1 MPREILL
8 LIGAIVAGG
17 VLLTIILFSMIKTA
31 KGNEALVVSGVGATD
46 KNGNPKIKRAG
57 GCVVIPFIQ
66 KAKYFDLCV
75 RTAKVTGDV
84 TKTQTGVPIQ
94 IDWAVAYNPD
104 VSSNES
110 LQRAVCNFLDK
121 NDTELERVILDVV
134 SGGVRAVI
142 AKMTPEEVMNGK
154 DKLDDQVKESIST
167 QMKDLGFNTI
177 LSIHE
182 VEDAAGS
189 TYYKDLAAKDR
200 ETRRRDAANISA
212 EAEQSMREK
221 RAETDRMAQEKELDA
236 QVAVAERQRDTD
248 VKRAQF
254 MAETARETAKSQMAG
269 QLEQEAINQQLVEK
283 QGAVLVMK
291 AEQANRAAQ
300 KQQEVEI
307 TRAETAK
314 RTTVIN
320 AEAEAERKKAEA
332 AGEAEAKKVSA
343 AGNAEAQ
350 KLTAAGEAEAAAV
363 RKTRDAAAAAE
374 ARKTEAD
381 GAAAARKLEAEGAAT
396 ARKTEAAAEA
406 EAVKVQADAEATAT
420 IAKGEAEAQAI
431 AAKGKA
437 EAEAIEAK
445 GKAEA
450 EAARALSDAQAAN
463 DKVNFELKK
472 IEIEQNTR
480 VQVATNIATVMA
492 EVGKNAKFYDFG
504 GGAKQEGGGDL
515 LTGILGRI
523 PQVFAQ
529 ADMQNQAMNGE
540 DLTDTVRKLVAAVA
554 DPIKGKKTDVAD
566 INGAKE
572 AITTTASAQVI
583 DAPERGLTI
592 TADSETA
599 LKNEGRLKV
608 SNSLRGAPFYCPV
621 FKP

>member
-1 MPREILL
+1 MPRDIIIL
-8 LIGAIVAGG
+8 IAAIVGG
-17 VLLTIILFSMIKTA
+17 IILITVILFAMIKTA

-46 KNGNPKIKRAG
+46 KYGNPKIKRAG
-57 GCVVIPFIQ
+57 GRVVIPFIQ

-75 RTAKVTGDV
+75 RTAKVEGDV

-121 NDTELERVILDVV
+121 NDKELERVILDVV

-154 DKLDDQVKESIST
+154 DKLDDQVKESISA

-189 TYYKDLAAKDR
+189 TYYKDLAARDR

-221 RAETDRMAQEKELDA
+221 RAETDRIAQEKELDA

-254 MAETARETAKSQMAG
+254 MAETAREQVKSQMAAD
-269 QLEQEAINQQLVEK
+269 LEQETINQQLAEK
-283 QGAVLVMK
+283 QGTVLVTK
-291 AEQANRAAQ
+291 AEQANRAAL

-307 TRAETAK
+307 TRAETQK
-314 RTTVIN
+314 KTTVIN
-320 AEAEAERKKAEA
+320 AQAEAERKKAEA

-363 RKTRDAAAAAE
+363 RKTKEAAAQAEARKLEADGAAE

-381 GAAAARKLEAEGAAT
+381 GAAT

-406 EAVKVQADAEATAT
+406 EAVKVQAEAEATAT
-420 IAKGEAEAQAI
+420 IAKGKAEAEAI
-431 AAKGKA
+431 EAKGKA

-463 DKVNFELKK
+463 DKVNFELKR

-515 LTGILGRI
+515 L
-523 PQVFAQ
+523 
-529 ADMQNQAMNGE
+529 
-540 DLTDTVRKLVAAVA
+540 
-554 DPIKGKKTDVAD
+554 
-566 INGAKE
+566 
-572 AITTTASAQVI
+572 
-583 DAPERGLTI
+583 
-592 TADSETA
+592 
-599 LKNEGRLKV
+599 
-608 SNSLRGAPFYCPV
+608 
-621 FKP
+621 

>member
-1 MPREILL
+1 MTTEIII
-8 LIGAIVAGG
+8 LIASIVGG
-17 VLLTIILFSMIKTA
+17 IILITIILFAMIKTA

-46 KNGNPKIKRAG
+46 KYGNPKIKRAG
-57 GCVVIPFIQ
+57 GRVVIPFIQ

-75 RTAKVTGDV
+75 RTAKVEGDV

-121 NDTELERVILDVV
+121 NDKELERVILDVV

-154 DKLDDQVKESIST
+154 DKLDDQVKESISA

-189 TYYKDLAAKDR
+189 TYYKDLAARDR

-221 RAETDRMAQEKELDA
+221 RAETDRIAQEKELDA

-248 VKRAQF
+248 VKSAQF
-254 MAETARETAKSQMAG
+254 MAETAREQVKSQMAAD
-269 QLEQEAINQQLVEK
+269 LEQEAINQQLAEK
-283 QGAVLVMK
+283 QGTVLVTK
-291 AEQANRAAQ
+291 AEQENRAAL

-307 TRAETAK
+307 TRAETQK
-314 RTTVIN
+314 KTTVIN
-320 AEAEAERKKAEA
+320 AQAEAERKKAEA

-363 RKTRDAAAAAE
+363 RKTREAAAEAE

-381 GAAAARKLEAEGAAT
+381 GAAEARKLEAEGAAT

-420 IAKGEAEAQAI
+420 IAKGKAEAQAI
-431 AAKGKA
+431 EAKGKA

-463 DKVNFELKK
+463 DKVNFELKR

-523 PQVFAQ
+523 PQVFAK
-529 ADMQNQAMNGE
+529 ADMQNEALNGE
-540 DLTDTVRKLVAAVA
+540 DLTETVKKLVSAVA
-554 DPIKGKKTDVAD
+554 DPIKGRKAETADTKVAN
-566 INGAKE
+566 IAGGKE
-572 AITTTASAQVI
+572 AVTTKASAEVI
-583 DAPERGLTI
+583 DAP
-592 TADSETA
+592 
-599 LKNEGRLKV
+599 LKD
-608 SNSLRGAPFYCPV
+608 
-621 FKP
+621 

>member
-1 MPREILL
+1 MPRDIII
-8 LIGAIVAGG
+8 LIGAAVGAVI
-17 VLLTIILFSMIKTA
+17 LLIIILFAMIKTA
-31 KGNEALVVSGVGATD
+31 NGNEALVVSGVGATD
-46 KNGNPKIKRAG
+46 KNGNPTIKRAG
-57 GCVVIPFIQ
+57 GRVVIPFIQ

-75 RTAKVTGDV
+75 RTAKVEGDV

-121 NDTELERVILDVV
+121 NDKELERVILDVV

-154 DKLDDQVKESIST
+154 DKLDDQVKDSISA

-182 VEDAAGS
+182 VEDADGS
-189 TYYKDLAAKDR
+189 TYYRDLAARDR

-212 EAEQSMREK
+212 EAEQSVREK

-248 VKRAQF
+248 VKKAQF
-254 MAETARETAKSQMAG
+254 MAETAREQAKSQMAG
-269 QLEQEAINQQLVEK
+269 QLEQEAINQQLAEK
-283 QGAVLVMK
+283 QGAVKVTI
-291 AEQANRAAQ
+291 AEQANQAAL

-307 TRAETAK
+307 TRAETQK

-363 RKTRDAAAAAE
+363 RRTREAAATAE

-381 GAAAARKLEAEGAAT
+381 GAAEARKLEAEGSAT

-420 IAKGEAEAQAI
+420 KAKGEAEAAAI

-463 DKVNFELKK
+463 DKVNFELRK

-480 VQVATNIATVMA
+480 VQVATNVATVMA
-492 EVGKNAKFYDFG
+492 EIGKNAKFYDFG
-504 GGAKQEGGGDL
+504 GGSKNEGGGDL
-515 LTGILGRI
+515 LTSVLSRI

-529 ADMQNQAMNGE
+529 ADMQNQALNGE
-540 DLTDTVRKLVAAVA
+540 ELTDTVKKLVASVA
-554 DPIKGKKTDVAD
+554 EPIKGKKNTPEVTSEVKDVA
-566 INGAKE
+566 AEVKE
-572 AITTTASAQVI
+572 A
-583 DAPERGLTI
+583 
-592 TADSETA
+592 ADLSE
-599 LKNEGRLKV
+599 
-608 SNSLRGAPFYCPV
+608 
-621 FKP
+621 

>member
-1 MPREILL
+1 MFTTEVLI
-8 LIGAIVAGG
+8 LIGVIAAG
-17 VLLTIILFSMIKTA
+17 VIALTIILFAMIKTA

-57 GCVVIPFIQ
+57 GRVVIPFIQ

-75 RTAKVTGDV
+75 RTAKVSGDV
-84 TKTQTGVPIQ
+84 TKTQTGVPIK

-121 NDTELERVILDVV
+121 NDKELERVILDVV

-154 DKLDDQVKESIST
+154 DKLDDQVKESISA

-182 VEDAAGS
+182 VEDAEGS
-189 TYYKDLAAKDR
+189 TYYKDLAARDR

-221 RAETDRMAQEKELDA
+221 RADTDRMAQEKELDA
-236 QVAVAERQRDTD
+236 QVAVAERKRDTD
-248 VKRAQF
+248 VKKAQF
-254 MAETARETAKSQMAG
+254 MAETAREQVKSEMAAD
-269 QLEQEAINQQLVEK
+269 LEQEAINQQLAEK
-283 QGAVLVMK
+283 QGTVQVTI
-291 AEQANRAAQ
+291 AEQANRAAL

-307 TRAETAK
+307 TRAETQK
-314 RTTVIN
+314 KTTVIN
-320 AEAEAERKKAEA
+320 AQAEAERKKAEA
-332 AGEAEAKKVSA
+332 TGEAEAKKVSA

-363 RKTRDAAAAAE
+363 RKTKEAAAEAEARKLEADGAAE
-374 ARKTEAD
+374 ARKKEAD
-381 GAAAARKLEAEGAAT
+381 GAAT

-463 DKVNFELKK
+463 DKVNFELKR

-523 PQVFAQ
+523 PQVFAK
-529 ADMQNQAMNGE
+529 ADMQNEALNGE
-540 DLTDTVRKLVAAVA
+540 DLTTTVQKLVAAVA
-554 DPIKGKKTDVAD
+554 DPIKGRKAESVDSKVAN
-566 INGAKE
+566 IAGGKE
-572 AITTTASAQVI
+572 AVTTKAVAEV
-583 DAPERGLTI
+583 L
-592 TADSETA
+592 DSLDE
-599 LKNEGRLKV
+599 E
-608 SNSLRGAPFYCPV
+608 
-621 FKP
+621 

>member
-1 MPREILL
+1 MPREVIF
-8 LIGAIVAGG
+8 LIGAIVAG
-17 VLLTIILFSMIKTA
+17 VILITILLFALIKTA

-84 TKTQTGVPIQ
+84 TKTQTGVPIK

-154 DKLDDQVKESIST
+154 DKLDDQVKESISA
-167 QMKDLGFNTI
+167 QMMDLGFNTI

-182 VEDAAGS
+182 VEDADGS

-221 RAETDRMAQEKELDA
+221 RADTDRIAQEKELDA

-254 MAETARETAKSQMAG
+254 MAETAREQAKSQMAG
-269 QLEQEAINQQLVEK
+269 QLEQEAINQQLAEK
-283 QGAVLVMK
+283 QGAVMVTK
-291 AEQANRAAQ
+291 AEQANRAAL

-307 TRAETAK
+307 TRAETLK

-363 RKTRDAAAAAE
+363 RKTREASAAAD
-374 ARKTEAD
+374 ARKMEAD
-381 GAAAARKLEAEGAAT
+381 GAAT

-431 AAKGKA
+431 AARGKA

-472 IEIEQNTR
+472 IEIEQSTR

-554 DPIKGKKTDVAD
+554 DPIKGKNTAD
-566 INGAKE
+566 AKGAGKG
-572 AITTTASAQVI
+572 TASGKVI
-583 DAPERGLTI
+583 EASDQA
-592 TADSETA
+592 
-599 LKNEGRLKV
+599 
-608 SNSLRGAPFYCPV
+608 
-621 FKP
+621 

>member
-1 MPREILL
+1 MPRDIII
-8 LIGAIVAGG
+8 LIGAAVGAVI
-17 VLLTIILFSMIKTA
+17 LLIIILFAMIKTA
-31 KGNEALVVSGVGATD
+31 NGNEALVVSGVGATD
-46 KNGNPKIKRAG
+46 KNGNPTIKRAG
-57 GCVVIPFIQ
+57 GRVVIPFIQ

-75 RTAKVTGDV
+75 RTAKVEGDV

-121 NDTELERVILDVV
+121 NDKELERVILDVV

-154 DKLDDQVKESIST
+154 DKLDDQVKDSISA

-189 TYYKDLAAKDR
+189 TYYQDLAARDR

-212 EAEQSMREK
+212 EAEQSVREK

-248 VKRAQF
+248 VKKAQF
-254 MAETARETAKSQMAG
+254 MAETAREQAKSEMAG
-269 QLEQEAINQQLVEK
+269 QLEQEAINQQLAEK
-283 QGAVLVMK
+283 QGAVKVTI
-291 AEQANRAAQ
+291 AEQANQAAL

-307 TRAETAK
+307 TRAETQK

-363 RKTRDAAAAAE
+363 RRTREAAATAE

-381 GAAAARKLEAEGAAT
+381 GAAEARKLEAEGAAT

-420 IAKGEAEAQAI
+420 KAKGEAEAAAI

-463 DKVNFELKK
+463 DKVNFELRK

-480 VQVATNIATVMA
+480 VQVATNVATVMA
-492 EVGKNAKFYDFG
+492 EIGKNAKFYDFG
-504 GGAKQEGGGDL
+504 GGSKAEGGGDL
-515 LTGILGRI
+515 LTSVLGRI

-529 ADMQNQAMNGE
+529 ADMQNQALNGE
-540 DLTDTVRKLVAAVA
+540 ELADTVKKLVASVA
-554 DPIKGKKTDVAD
+554 DPIKGKKETPEVTSEVKDVVTEV
-566 INGAKE
+566 KE
-572 AITTTASAQVI
+572 AA
-583 DAPERGLTI
+583 DLT
-592 TADSETA
+592 E
-599 LKNEGRLKV
+599 
-608 SNSLRGAPFYCPV
+608 
-621 FKP
+621 

>member
-154 DKLDDQVKESIST
+154 DKLDDQVKESISA

-583 DAPERGLTI
+583 DAPER
-592 TADSETA
+592 S
-599 LKNEGRLKV
+599 
-608 SNSLRGAPFYCPV
+608 
-621 FKP
+621 

>member
-1 MPREILL
+1 MFTTEVLI
-8 LIGAIVAGG
+8 LIGVIAAGVIG
-17 VLLTIILFSMIKTA
+17 LTIILFAMIKTA

-57 GCVVIPFIQ
+57 GRVVIPFIQ

-75 RTAKVTGDV
+75 RTAKVSGDV
-84 TKTQTGVPIQ
+84 TKTQTGVPIK

-121 NDTELERVILDVV
+121 NDKELERVILDVV

-154 DKLDDQVKESIST
+154 DKLDDQVKESISA

-182 VEDAAGS
+182 VEDAEGS
-189 TYYKDLAAKDR
+189 TYYKDLAARDR

-221 RAETDRMAQEKELDA
+221 RADTDRMAQEKELDA
-236 QVAVAERQRDTD
+236 QVAVAERKRDTD
-248 VKRAQF
+248 VKKAQF
-254 MAETARETAKSQMAG
+254 MAETAREQVKSEMAAD
-269 QLEQEAINQQLVEK
+269 LDQEAINQQLAEK
-283 QGAVLVMK
+283 QGTVQVTI
-291 AEQANRAAQ
+291 AEQANRAAL

-307 TRAETAK
+307 TRAETQK
-314 RTTVIN
+314 KTTVIN
-320 AEAEAERKKAEA
+320 AQAEAERKKAEA
-332 AGEAEAKKVSA
+332 TGEAEAKKVSA

-363 RKTRDAAAAAE
+363 RKTKEAAAEAEARKLEADGAAE
-374 ARKTEAD
+374 ARKKEAD
-381 GAAAARKLEAEGAAT
+381 GAAT

-463 DKVNFELKK
+463 DKVNFELKR

-523 PQVFAQ
+523 PQVFAK
-529 ADMQNQAMNGE
+529 ADMQNEALNGK
-540 DLTDTVRKLVAAVA
+540 DLTTTVQKLVAAVA
-554 DPIKGKKTDVAD
+554 DPIKGRKAESVDSKVAN
-566 INGAKE
+566 IAGGKE
-572 AITTTASAQVI
+572 AVTTKTVAEV
-583 DAPERGLTI
+583 L
-592 TADSETA
+592 DSLDE
-599 LKNEGRLKV
+599 E
-608 SNSLRGAPFYCPV
+608 
-621 FKP
+621 

>member
-1 MPREILL
+1 MFTTEVLI
-8 LIGAIVAGG
+8 LIGVIAAAIVGI
-17 VLLTIILFSMIKTA
+17 TIILFAMIKTA

-57 GCVVIPFIQ
+57 GRVVIPFIQ

-75 RTAKVTGDV
+75 RTAKVSGDV

-121 NDTELERVILDVV
+121 NDKELERVILDVV

-154 DKLDDQVKESIST
+154 DKLDDQVKESISA

-182 VEDAAGS
+182 VEDADGS
-189 TYYKDLAAKDR
+189 TYYKDLAARDR

-254 MAETARETAKSQMAG
+254 MAETAREQAKSQMAG
-269 QLEQEAINQQLVEK
+269 QLEQEAINQQLAEK

-332 AGEAEAKKVSA
+332 NGEAEAKKVSA

-363 RKTRDAAAAAE
+363 RKTKEAAAEAEARKLEADGAAE

-381 GAAAARKLEAEGAAT
+381 GAAT

-406 EAVKVQADAEATAT
+406 EAVKVQAEAEATAT
-420 IAKGEAEAQAI
+420 IAKGKAEAEAI
-431 AAKGKA
+431 EAKGKA

-463 DKVNFELKK
+463 DKVNFELKR

-523 PQVFAQ
+523 PQVFAK
-529 ADMQNQAMNGE
+529 ADMQNEALNGE
-540 DLTDTVRKLVAAVA
+540 DLTTTVQKLVAAVA
-554 DPIKGKKTDVAD
+554 DPIKGRKAESVDTKVAN
-566 INGAKE
+566 IAGAKE
-572 AITTTASAQVI
+572 AVTTKAAAEVI
-583 DAPERGLTI
+583 DALDQE
-592 TADSETA
+592 
-599 LKNEGRLKV
+599 
-608 SNSLRGAPFYCPV
+608 
-621 FKP
+621 